1 MKKSET
7 TKHLKRLDKAID
19 AAKSYRKSVRKLAK
33 ARLSADHVDG
43 LEARVDFDIRLLRKE
58 RDRIAAADGAPA
70 GTEPEPDVA
79 AAPVAEPAPAAA
91 HTGTPAADDAAAP
104 AAAPAAKPAR
114 APRARRAAGART
126 KPATAAKSG

>member
-58 RDRIAAADGAPA
+58 RDRIAAADGASA
-70 GTEPEPDVA
+70 GTEPDVA
-79 AAPVAEPAPAAA
+79 AVSVADPAPAAA
-91 HTGTPAADDAAAP
+91 DTGTPAADDAPAP
-104 AAAPAAKPAR
+104 PAAPAAKPAR
-114 APRARRAAGART
+114 APRARRAAGTRT
-126 KPATAAKSG
+126 KPAAAAKSG